1 MSVSSPVSV
10 SRASFT
16 PGRDSSRLKNSFAS
30 GFGASH
36 TEWAPTAVPVMQR
49 KVEGPPHVGR
59 REDLLKTNKELHK
72 MLEGKAVECQHAE
85 RIIGELGAS
94 REKERAL
101 SEKERI
107 RLAGEIAELV
117 RVPRCTWCTRKRV
130 PLPPTTC
137 LCHPATRAHRLWR
150 PLAE

>member
-1 MSVSSPVSV
+1 M
-10 SRASFT
+10 
-16 PGRDSSRLKNSFAS
+16 
-30 GFGASH
+30 
-36 TEWAPTAVPVMQR
+36 PVMQR